1 MVNSLI
7 DPMLTEFQ
15 AFQKNP
21 AIIFL
26 PKEIQLQGQ
35 GSEDRN
41 ISQENFYLQEN
52 FGVFGI
58 QPWLQ

>member
-1 MVNSLI
+1 MNNLI
-7 DPMLTEFQ
+7 DPKLSEFQ
-15 AFQKNP
+15 PFQKNP
-21 AIIFL
+21 PIGFL

-35 GSEDRN
+35 GSEDKN
-41 ISQENFYLQEN
+41 ISQENFYLQGN

>member
-1 MVNSLI
+1 
-7 DPMLTEFQ
+7 MLSEFQ
-15 AFQKNP
+15 AFQKNSLNS
-21 AIIFL
+21 FL
-26 PKEIQLQGQ
+26 HKEIQLQGQ

-41 ISQENFYLQEN
+41 ISQENFYLPQN

>member
-1 MVNSLI
+1 VSSLN
-7 DPMLTEFQ
+7 DPILSEFQ
-15 AFQKNP
+15 AFQKNSLNS
-21 AIIFL
+21 FL
-26 PKEIQLQGQ
+26 QKEIQLQGQ

-41 ISQENFYLQEN
+41 ISQENFYLPQN

>member
-1 MVNSLI
+1 MNSSVDQI
-7 DPMLTEFQ
+7 ISEFQ
-15 AFQKNP
+15 AFQKNSP
-21 AIIFL
+21 ISFL

-35 GSEDRN
+35 GSVDKNNSE
-41 ISQENFYLQEN
+41 ENFYLQGN